1 MTSTLK
7 RKAGDTPAASDAK
20 KPKQNGSITSFFG
33 APKPVPGAA
42 KAAAAPEVPAAKF
55 DKAKWVAGLTPE
67 QKDLLKLEIETLHE
81 SWLGLLKDE
90 VTSKEFLDLKR
101 FLNRETEMGRKWFPP
116 KEDVY
121 SWSRHCP
128 FSQVKVVILGQ
139 DPYHNINQAHGL
151 AFSVRAPT
159 PAPPSLKN
167 MYIALK
173 RDYPTFTPPPN
184 KAGLLTPW
192 ADRGVLLLNTCLT
205 VRAHEANSHSNRG
218 WERFTQRVIDLVAAK
233 RTRGVVFLA
242 WGTPAG
248 KRVLKVDQKRHL
260 VLKSVHPS
268 PLSASRGF
276 FDCGHF
282 KKSNEWLV
290 QRYGDDAE
298 IDWDLGGGGST
309 LSAAAKTAVA
319 AKPAETPV
327 VEETKTKATEEDD
340 GEEADEAEEEAMV
353 QALAEAEAKAQTQ
366 LKNEAK
372 AGEAAEA
379 DGTNG
384 EAAGVE
390 PKD

>member
-81 SWLGLLKDE
+81 SWLALLKDE

-128 FSQVKVVILGQ
+128 FNQGQ
-139 DPYHNINQAHGL
+139 GRHPRARTLTTTSTRPTGL
-151 AFSVRAPT
+151 AFLRPRPDAGR
-159 PAPPSLKN
+159 PPSLKN
-167 MYIALK
+167 I
-173 RDYPTFTPPPN
+173 
-184 KAGLLTPW
+184 
-192 ADRGVLLLNTCLT
+192 
-205 VRAHEANSHSNRG
+205 
-218 WERFTQRVIDLVAAK
+218 
-233 RTRGVVFLA
+233 
-242 WGTPAG
+242 
-248 KRVLKVDQKRHL
+248 
-260 VLKSVHPS
+260 
-268 PLSASRGF
+268 
-276 FDCGHF
+276 
-282 KKSNEWLV
+282 
-290 QRYGDDAE
+290 
-298 IDWDLGGGGST
+298 
-309 LSAAAKTAVA
+309 AVA